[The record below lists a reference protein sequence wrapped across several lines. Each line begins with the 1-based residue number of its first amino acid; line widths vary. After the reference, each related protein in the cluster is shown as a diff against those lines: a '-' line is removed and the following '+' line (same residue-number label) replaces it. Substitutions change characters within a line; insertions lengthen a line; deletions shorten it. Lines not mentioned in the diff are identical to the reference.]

1 MAIALLL
8 LLGGCTYPHLLNLP
22 SDASGQTLNS
32 PFAQQEPQLSGDYLV
47 FVSDRNGSQDVY
59 LYDLPH
65 RRLVDLPGLNAI
77 DMAAEHPSVSAD
89 GRFIVFAASRQGRQD
104 IYLYDRQIQYRRNLT
119 DGLNASVRNPSIS
132 ADGQRIAYES
142 NASGHWD
149 IVLCDRAGKPLD
161 LSATPLDTAS
171 PDEKSPGEKLP
182 GGKSLSGKSPGEKLT
197 KANPEREVSP
207 AFPLPLEPPP
217 TNAPAVDSSMP
228 NFAPSAAEP
237 QASDAAPQASDEAA
251 PSPAI
256 APPPPLSP
264 NSQSP
269 RSQIDAPVT
278 FPEAVE
284 LTGQQSEA
292 AEEWDNKAP
301 HKGDRPQSA
310 GTTLLPSSQTSSM
323 LLPFPDDE
331 FAGCCQNGNHS
342 Q

>member
-1 MAIALLL
+1 MRYLRWVLAIALLL

-77 DMAAEHPSVSAD
+77 DMAAEHPGVSAD

-171 PDEKSPGEKLP
+171 PDEKSPGEKSP
-182 GGKSLSGKSPGEKLT
+182 GGKSPGEKLT

-217 TNAPAVDSSMP
+217 TNAPAVDSALP
-228 NFAPSAAEP
+228 NLAPSAAEP
-237 QASDAAPQASDEAA
+237 QASDETA

-256 APPPPLSP
+256 APPPTLSP

-269 RSQIDAPVT
+269 HSQIDTTVT
-278 FPEAVE
+278 LPEAIG

-292 AEEWDNKAP
+292 VEEWDNEAP
-301 HKGDRPQSA
+301 RKGDRPQSA
-310 GTTLLPSSQTSSM
+310 GTNLLP
-323 LLPFPDDE
+323 
-331 FAGCCQNGNHS
+331 
-342 Q
+342 

>member
-1 MAIALLL
+1 MRYLRWVLAIRKAFAQAVRSTLPTGIALLL
-8 LLGGCTYPHLLNLP
+8 LSGCTYPHLLNLP

-32 PFAQQEPQLSGDYLV
+32 PFAQQEPQLSGNYLV

-132 ADGQRIAYES
+132 ADGRLIAYES

-149 IVLCDRAGKPLD
+149 IVLCDRAGKLLD
-161 LSATPLDTAS
+161 VSSPELSTPEPGEKFLGEKS
-171 PDEKSPGEKLP
+171 PDEKSLGET
-182 GGKSLSGKSPGEKLT
+182 LT
-197 KANPEREVSP
+197 KTRPERRATP
-207 AFPLPLEPPP
+207 ATPQPPDTQPPDPLTTSL
-217 TNAPAVDSSMP
+217 PAADPALP
-228 NFAPSAAEP
+228 NLPPSALEKRSP
-237 QASDAAPQASDEAA
+237 DEVV

-256 APPPPLSP
+256 APPPTPSPPSP
-264 NSQSP
+264 N
-269 RSQIDAPVT
+269 DAAVT

-284 LTGQQSEA
+284 LTGQQSDA
-292 AEEWDNKAP
+292 AEEWDSEAL
-301 HKGDRPQSA
+301 RESA
-310 GTTLLPSSQTSSM
+310 SP
-323 LLPFPDDE
+323 
-331 FAGCCQNGNHS
+331 
-342 Q
+342 

>member
-1 MAIALLL
+1 MLAIALLL

-77 DMAAEHPSVSAD
+77 DMAAEHPGVSAD

-171 PDEKSPGEKLP
+171 PDEESL
-182 GGKSLSGKSPGEKLT
+182 GGKSLGKKSPDEKLT
-197 KANPEREVSP
+197 KASPEREAVP
-207 AFPLPLEPPP
+207 AFPLSLEPPP
-217 TNAPAVDSSMP
+217 TNAPAVDSALP

-237 QASDAAPQASDEAA
+237 QASDAAPQAFDEAA

-256 APPPPLSP
+256 APLPPPLP

-269 RSQIDAPVT
+269 HSQIDAPVT

-292 AEEWDNKAP
+292 AEEWDNEAP
-301 HKGDRPQSA
+301 RKGDGPQSA
-310 GTTLLPSSQTSSM
+310 GTTLLP
-323 LLPFPDDE
+323 
-331 FAGCCQNGNHS
+331 
-342 Q
+342 